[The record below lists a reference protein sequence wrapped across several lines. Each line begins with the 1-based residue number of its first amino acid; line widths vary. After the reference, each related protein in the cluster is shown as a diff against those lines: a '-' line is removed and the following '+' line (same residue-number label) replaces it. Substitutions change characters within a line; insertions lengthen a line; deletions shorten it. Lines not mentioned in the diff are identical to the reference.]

1 MPIFGIIQGMT
12 VGELVA
18 QIASQNSSPT
28 SKDMASSIEK
38 VREIY
43 EKNFGPEAPFRKALE
58 KNMEMVNSA
67 VESVRPQLETME
79 RLRSSIPHITLP
91 RMIEEDDY
99 LLPEMINPIRE
110 VRVTNIHELTGYKS
124 NRQSDVVVAEYLLP
138 KNATWGSLDIKFL
151 DGHIVQVSYP
161 RMKSM
166 KFDYKDMG
174 FLNIKRNIP
183 NLKWE
188 LFRAIAENGGALTKD
203 NFDRRFGRNVK
214 YELNKALKKFFGMNT
229 DPITHYT
236 KWHGYR
242 TKFSLRGE
250 RY

>member
-1 MPIFGIIQGMT
+1 MT

-18 QIASQNSSPT
+18 QIASQNSSPI

-79 RLRSSIPHITLP
+79 RLRSSIPSITLP

-110 VRVTNIHELTGYKS
+110 VRVTNIHELNGYKS

-138 KNATWGSLDIKFL
+138 KNATWESLDIKFL
-151 DGHIVQVSYP
+151 DGHIIQVSYP
-161 RMKSM
+161 GMKSM

-174 FLNIKRNIP
+174 FLNVKRNIP

-188 LFRAIAENGGALTKD
+188 LLKVMANNGGSLIKNNWD
-203 NFDRRFGRNVK
+203 KRFGRNVK
-214 YELNKALKKFFGMNT
+214 YELNEALKKFFGMKTN
-229 DPITHYT
+229 PIPHYT
-236 KWHGYR
+236 RKHGYNAL
-242 TKFSLRGE
+242 FSLRGE